1 MKEPLIVIAG
11 PTASG
16 KSDLAVAL
24 ARRINGEIISADS
37 MQVYRSMDI
46 GTAKITL
53 EEMMGV
59 PHYLLDVADPMEEF
73 DVARYKELADAA
85 RKEILERGHIPILCG
100 GTGFYIQ
107 AVTRDISFGE
117 QDPDLNLRESLR
129 ALAEDKGNEAL
140 HEELKAVDPEAAA
153 EIHPNNVKRV
163 IRALEYYSVTGK
175 KISEHNREEKEKE
188 SPYEVLFF
196 QITDNR
202 QTLYERIDRRVDFM
216 MEEGL
221 ADEVRYLRAMGLTRQ
236 HVSMQGLGYKEMLDH
251 LDGRTTLEEAVYI
264 LKRDTRHYAKR
275 QETWF
280 NREKDTVKINTSSFD
295 HNISSIVSFMEQTAH
310 ERGII

>member
-73 DVARYKELADAA
+73 DVARYKELADTA
-85 RKEILERGHIPILCG
+85 RKEILERGRIPILCG

-188 SPYEVLFF
+188 SPYDLLFF

-221 ADEVRYLRAMGLTRQ
+221 ADEVRYLQAMGLTRQ
-236 HVSMQGLGYKEMLDH
+236 HVSMQGLGYKEMLDY

-295 HNISSIVSFMEQTAH
+295 HNMPSIVSYMEQTAH